1 MTLEYPRW
9 ALFGSLLLI
18 CGMQLDAAFAQSR
31 PTLPSEQ
38 HAAHL
43 QPASSLPS
51 IALPPIDGASL
62 RTKDAKTD
70 AHHTPYRFGK
80 VVETNYRPD
89 QNGTWERLPSG
100 DWLWRLRVESGN
112 AVSMSIGFTE
122 FQVPDMATLYVYGP
136 EKSGVHGPYTH
147 VDATH
152 GKLWTP
158 IVRGEELV
166 IELKVPNQSRSEV
179 RLVVGKVVHGYRSLT
194 SGPSSNS
201 KSASCHIDVAC
212 EEADSWEKQA
222 RAVARYSFT
231 QNNSRFVCSGSLI
244 NNTARNGRPLF
255 LTASHCVHTPE
266 EAASMVFY
274 WNFQTSQCRTP
285 GTEESGTFPLDLEH
299 WTKTSS
305 GATVLA
311 RYGIPRYVFNADLS
325 LVEVDDIIPDEFNL
339 YLAGWNREFT
349 TTQQSTTIHHP
360 RGHAKRIS
368 FDNDPATKT
377 GYRERQEGD
386 SHLRVEDWERGGME
400 PGSSGAPLFNQ
411 EQQIVGVFSG
421 NKEGQYG
428 CDRNQGTDQSSWF
441 GRLSE
446 GFFWTRVDGGHR
458 YKGRS
463 FGDVLD
469 PKNTGAKTLSGQAMT
484 SPPSVSNF
492 RVGKVTSNS
501 ATLRW
506 TATDHPSSPSP
517 AEYELRVQPK
527 TPITTIADFR
537 DARRIKDPPAP
548 APPGSKQSIT
558 VDLGRDTSYYFA
570 IRTLDDEKHASPLT
584 SAADATIV
592 SSLRITE
599 QPAPN
604 PARQNSKFS
613 FVVEERKRVRI
624 TLYDILGRRVRVLF
638 DDSVRPFR
646 QHIVTVDASSLSSG
660 LYVARIRSDNDT
672 RTVKIVV
679 QG

>member
-1 MTLEYPRW
+1 
-9 ALFGSLLLI
+9 
-18 CGMQLDAAFAQSR
+18 
-31 PTLPSEQ
+31 
-38 HAAHL
+38 
-43 QPASSLPS
+43 
-51 IALPPIDGASL
+51 
-62 RTKDAKTD
+62 
-70 AHHTPYRFGK
+70 
-80 VVETNYRPD
+80 
-89 QNGTWERLPSG
+89 
-100 DWLWRLRVESGN
+100 
-112 AVSMSIGFTE
+112 MSVGFTQ
-122 FQVPDMATLYVYGP
+122 FQLPDAATLYVYGS
-136 EKSGVHGPYTH
+136 EKSIVHGPYTRI
-147 VDATH
+147 DKTR

-158 IVRGEELV
+158 LVRGQELV
-166 IELKVPNQSRSEV
+166 IELKVPKTQRSEV
-179 RLVVGKVVHGYRSLT
+179 RLVAGKVVHGYRSLL
-194 SGPSSNS
+194 PSPSRHS
-201 KSASCHIDVAC
+201 KSANCHLDVAC
-212 EEADSWEKQA
+212 DEADGWENQA

-231 QNNSRFVCSGSLI
+231 RDSSRFVCSGSLI

-255 LTASHCVHTPE
+255 LTASHCVHTPK

-285 GTEESGTFPLDLEH
+285 GTEESGTFPLDLER
-299 WTKTSS
+299 WIQTSS
-305 GATVLA
+305 GAKMRA
-311 RYGIPRYVFNADLS
+311 RYGIPRYVFNSDLS

-368 FDNDPATKT
+368 FDDDPTTKT

-386 SHLRVEDWERGGME
+386 SHLRVENWERGGME

-411 EQQIVGVFSG
+411 EKQIVGVFSG
-421 NKEGQYG
+421 SKEEEYG
-428 CDRNQGTDQSSWF
+428 CDRDRGPDKPAWF

-469 PKNTGAKTLSGQAMT
+469 PKNTEAKTLSGQAMT

-492 RVGKVTSNS
+492 RVDKVTSTS

-506 TATDHPSSPSP
+506 TAPDHPSSSP
-517 AEYELRVQPK
+517 PVEYELRVQPK
-527 TPITTIADFR
+527 APITTIADFR
-537 DARRIKDPPAP
+537 DAQQIEDPPAP
-548 APPGSKQSIT
+548 ASPGSEQSID
-558 VDLGRDTSYYFA
+558 VALEQDTSYYFA

-584 SAADATIV
+584 SSEDATIV
-592 SSLRITE
+592 SSLRIAE
-599 QPAPN
+599 KPAPN

-624 TLYDILGRRVRVLF
+624 ELYDILGRRVRVLF
-638 DDSVRPFR
+638 DDSARPFR
-646 QHIVTVDASSLSSG
+646 QHTVTVDASSLSSG
-660 LYVARIRSDNDT
+660 MYVARIRSDNDT

-679 QG
+679 RR